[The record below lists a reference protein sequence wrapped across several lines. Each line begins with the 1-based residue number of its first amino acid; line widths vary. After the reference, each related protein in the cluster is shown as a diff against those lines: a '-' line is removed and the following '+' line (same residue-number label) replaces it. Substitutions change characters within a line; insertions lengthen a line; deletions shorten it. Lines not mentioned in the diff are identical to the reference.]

1 MLTMTQKDHQDINAI
16 QSKIKSC
23 FDDYDAYRNDAL
35 RAILKLIRKTHLT
48 DLDIKMYAA
57 DSLDEFA
64 IGRETAIKRL
74 QDTIDEIREN
84 YDLNRLDQIDHKDYY
99 YQAVQPA
106 TNGKSNYINI
116 VEDDL
121 VKTIVNRLQDVLI
134 DDENARLALN
144 YYIIADG
151 GLPFDSVVFPYLKEA
166 YAEDNIQ
173 VIRTLDKSSLHKMT
187 HIVL

>member
-1 MLTMTQKDHQDINAI
+1 MLTMTQKDHQDIIAI
-16 QSKIKSC
+16 QNKIKSC
-23 FDDYDAYRNDAL
+23 FDDYDAYRADAL
-35 RAILKLIRKTHLT
+35 RTIMKLTRKPHLT
-48 DLDIKMYAA
+48 DSDIKYYAA
-57 DSLDEFA
+57 GALDEFA

-74 QDTIDEIREN
+74 QHTIDEIHED
-84 YDLNRLDQIDHKDYY
+84 YDLNRLYQIDHKDYY

-106 TNGKSNYINI
+106 ANGKSNYINLI
-116 VEDDL
+116 EDDL
-121 VKTIVNRLQDVLI
+121 VKTILNRLQDVLI

-173 VIRTLDKSSLHKMT
+173 VIRTLDKSSLHPMT